1 MISMTANALNHQN
14 YSKSKQNT
22 SGLNTKSALMKDIYN
37 KALELSAIG
46 GNIIIVGETGSGKK
60 HLGRL
65 IHQNSSR
72 NEGPFHWFYCIDIN
86 ESDYKDAFWEH
97 IQIMD
102 SHIILTYDAI
112 EKASYGFLFLDQF
125 CELDESFMIDIIK
138 SFQQGCSQLFRYNIS
153 AAPRLI
159 LSIDQNA
166 YKDILKKDI
175 WKTLLDL
182 TESNVIMLPPL
193 RERKEDIPE
202 LIELFLDEI
211 RVKNN
216 EWRDIAL
223 SEEAFNR
230 CYNYNWPGNI
240 LQLKNALLQGA
251 MVSTND
257 LIDVQHLP
265 ISLKWSLPYTP

>member
-1 MISMTANALNHQN
+1 
-14 YSKSKQNT
+14 
-22 SGLNTKSALMKDIYN
+22 MKDIYN
-37 KALELSAIG
+37 KALELAGIG

-72 NEGPFHWFYCIDIN
+72 KEGPFHWFYCIDIN

-112 EKASYGFLFLDQF
+112 EKASYGYLFLDQF
-125 CELDESFMIDIIK
+125 SELDESFMIDIIK

-166 YKDILKKDI
+166 YKDILQKDI

-211 RVKNN
+211 RVKNS

>member
-1 MISMTANALNHQN
+1 
-14 YSKSKQNT
+14 
-22 SGLNTKSALMKDIYN
+22 
-37 KALELSAIG
+37 
-46 GNIIIVGETGSGKK
+46 
-60 HLGRL
+60 
-65 IHQNSSR
+65 
-72 NEGPFHWFYCIDIN
+72 
-86 ESDYKDAFWEH
+86 
-97 IQIMD
+97 
-102 SHIILTYDAI
+102 
-112 EKASYGFLFLDQF
+112 
-125 CELDESFMIDIIK
+125 MIDIIK
-138 SFQQGCSQLFRYNIS
+138 SFQQGCSQLFRYYIS

-166 YKDILKKDI
+166 YKNILQKDI

-223 SEEAFNR
+223 TEEAFNR